1 MEVKDYEGRTVIF
14 TDKQLD
20 LKSPRR
26 PELRE
31 EGILDRIAE
40 AVARP
45 SFVYEDYV
53 HADRLVYYRE
63 EYKIDGRVRYMK
75 VVVQA
80 RDSDFFI
87 VTAFRPDYVKERG
100 KTKLAYGT
108 DNE

>member
-1 MEVKDYEGRTVIF
+1 MEVKNYEGKTVVF
-14 TDKQLD
+14 TDRQLA

-31 EGILDRIAE
+31 EGILDRIAQT
-40 AVARP
+40 VAQP
-45 SFVYEDYV
+45 SFVYEDYE
-53 HADRLVYYRE
+53 HPGRLAYYRE

-75 VVVQA
+75 VVVQT
-80 RDSDFFI
+80 RDSDLFI